1 MNNAQNIILW
11 VLAFAFILP
20 SWSFCQD
27 KQYSFPYETN
37 SFTGTVTVNLTASF
51 DPATNSLKEGHEESE
66 IALMFKWAAINGL
79 PDGIAKE
86 KLKLVIKSREA
97 LNDNKFIRIGLNSS
111 DFLFLKP
118 PASGT
123 KSYAISIELLN
134 HLGQPSGTINKNFHY
149 TVTPKKKKPEVITGG
164 DQQQGGQ
171 KTIELTPA
179 QKEQA
184 AWSEAN
190 SCRSIPCYKTYL
202 REFPNGKHAQD
213 AKERIAD
220 LEQKNAEKQRKNS
233 EIELDVIAEGNVY
246 TFSASNLVSRP
257 SLNIPNYESEVDTFE
272 SVYDELARSYSIKAR
287 IEGYRRYDFEFS
299 DAGKNINYTTAATT
313 INNDFSAEKSAL
325 GGDSLSVSFTG
336 GISPYELVFLPYDST
351 GSNVLKDQEIVL
363 AIEQANS
370 VWKTAD
376 LKTLVQIEARA
387 NNYKLQTSKFNVLA
401 RDINRNR
408 IIDLETIDLDLEKT
422 APPTSNIPL
431 YAGIGVGVIALFF
444 IIYLLAQRSKKKKTE
459 ERLERAHDHLREH
472 TPVASKPETVKEEK
486 KPTKPQPEKDRN
498 FKGGTIGVERKKTNT
513 PIVITRRK
521 MEEADANQGPID
533 WEKAME
539 LPMAKHWQQSTIQSI
554 YFVKDAIW
562 EIDEFLVSRNTSKMK
577 EQGANIPE
585 IGGMLMGRYE
595 QGRNGQYRVIV
606 EKFVPISASTE
617 TVISLEFSEDSI
629 AKDLVSI
636 QDEFPA
642 YKLVG
647 WFHTHPGHGLFL
659 SKPDLNVQYGFFP
672 EPYQFAMEIDSLTEN
687 LDTAFFTW
695 QKEGEV
701 NNIDQRIGD
710 SWFYWVDFQKFTRR
724 NI

>member
-313 INNDFSAEKSAL
+313 INNDFSAEKSA
-325 GGDSLSVSFTG
+325 
-336 GISPYELVFLPYDST
+336 
-351 GSNVLKDQEIVL
+351 
-363 AIEQANS
+363 
-370 VWKTAD
+370 
-376 LKTLVQIEARA
+376 
-387 NNYKLQTSKFNVLA
+387 
-401 RDINRNR
+401 
-408 IIDLETIDLDLEKT
+408 
-422 APPTSNIPL
+422 
-431 YAGIGVGVIALFF
+431 
-444 IIYLLAQRSKKKKTE
+444 
-459 ERLERAHDHLREH
+459 
-472 TPVASKPETVKEEK
+472 
-486 KPTKPQPEKDRN
+486 
-498 FKGGTIGVERKKTNT
+498 
-513 PIVITRRK
+513 
-521 MEEADANQGPID
+521 
-533 WEKAME
+533 
-539 LPMAKHWQQSTIQSI
+539 
-554 YFVKDAIW
+554 
-562 EIDEFLVSRNTSKMK
+562 
-577 EQGANIPE
+577 
-585 IGGMLMGRYE
+585 
-595 QGRNGQYRVIV
+595 
-606 EKFVPISASTE
+606 
-617 TVISLEFSEDSI
+617 
-629 AKDLVSI
+629 
-636 QDEFPA
+636 
-642 YKLVG
+642 
-647 WFHTHPGHGLFL
+647 
-659 SKPDLNVQYGFFP
+659 
-672 EPYQFAMEIDSLTEN
+672 
-687 LDTAFFTW
+687 
-695 QKEGEV
+695 
-701 NNIDQRIGD
+701 
-710 SWFYWVDFQKFTRR
+710 
-724 NI
+724 